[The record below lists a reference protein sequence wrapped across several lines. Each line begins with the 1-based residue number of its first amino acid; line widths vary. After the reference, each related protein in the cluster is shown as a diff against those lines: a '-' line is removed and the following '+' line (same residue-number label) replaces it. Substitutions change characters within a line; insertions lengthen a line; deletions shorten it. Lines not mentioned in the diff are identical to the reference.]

1 MIRRPP
7 RSTPGRTLFPYTTL
21 FRSTRQDV
29 SYALSVVSRY
39 QADPGESHWA
49 AVKNIL
55 KYLIRTK
62 DTFLVYGGEDE
73 LGVKGYTDASYL
85 TDSDDSRSQ
94 SGYVF
99 VMNGGA
105 VSWKSSKQDTVSAS
119 TTEAEYIAASEAA
132 KEAVWIRNFL
142 MDLGVVQG
150 ASNPLDVYCDNNGAI
165 AQAKEP
171 RQHQKNKHILM
182 RYHLIREIVERGDIK
197 LCKVHT
203 DANVADPLTKP
214 LPQPKHEAHM
224 RAMGIRYLDM

>member
-1 MIRRPP
+1 MYAMICTRP
-7 RSTPGRTLFPYTTL
+7 
-21 FRSTRQDV
+21 DI
-29 SYALSVVSRY
+29 SYAQSVVSRY
-39 QADPGESHWA
+39 QGDPGECHWTT
-49 AVKNIL
+49 VKTIF
-55 KYLIRTK
+55 KYLRRTK
-62 DTFLVYGGEDE
+62 DMFLVYGGDDE
-73 LGVKGYTDASYL
+73 LSVRGYTDASYL

-105 VSWKSSKQDTVSAS
+105 VSWKSSKQDTVAAS
-119 TTEAEYIAASEAA
+119 TTEAKYIAAFEAA

-171 RQHQKNKHILM
+171 RRHHKDKHILM
-182 RYHLIREIVERGDIK
+182 RYHLLREIVDRGDIK
-197 LCKVHT
+197 LCKIHT
-203 DANVADPLTKP
+203 NANVADPLTKP

-224 RAMGIRYLDM
+224 RYMGIRCLDI